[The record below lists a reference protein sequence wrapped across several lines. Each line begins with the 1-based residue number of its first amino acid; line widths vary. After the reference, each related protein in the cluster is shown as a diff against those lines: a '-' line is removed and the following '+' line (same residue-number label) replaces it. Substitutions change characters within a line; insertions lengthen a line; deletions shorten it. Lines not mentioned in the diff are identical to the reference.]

1 MASLRFNLALSL
13 LTTAGLLALSG
24 CSEPVP
30 PAPDAAAAVL
40 QGNQLRYPAGHPQ
53 LALLTTVDVRPSTAV
68 AIDLPARLTWN
79 ESRTQ
84 RIFPAFAGRVT
95 AIRAD
100 VGQSVKAGSILALMA
115 SPDFG
120 QAQADAARA
129 AVDAQLTQKSLARQ
143 SELLAAGVIA
153 RREFETTE
161 AEAAR
166 AQTEVTRAQARSKL
180 YGGGSGFNQQLGLIT
195 GINGIVVERNLNP
208 GQELRPD
215 QSGAGVPPPFV
226 VSDPTSL
233 WVQIDARERDVASL
247 RAGSTFELI
256 VPTLPNEKF
265 VGKVVTSG
273 DAIDPTTRT
282 IKVRGEV
289 ANPDRRLKAEMLA
302 TARLERHLGGGLL
315 IPASAVVLRGTQHT
329 IYVQTGLGM
338 FEPREVR
345 ISYQDSKQ
353 AVVARGLEAGDKV
366 VSENVLLLERQF
378 ALSREAGAG
387 KELASETAPKA
398 DTAMPATLAT
408 TATKSTGNAI
418 PLSLAP
424 RAATPDAAK

>member
-1 MASLRFNLALSL
+1 MAQCTFPFIVRVASMASVSLTAL
-13 LTTAGLLALSG
+13 LLAA
-24 CSEPVP
+24 CSEPAPTP
-30 PAPDAAAAVL
+30 PEVTSAVL
-40 QGNQLRYPAGHPQ
+40 QGNQLRYAAGNPQ
-53 LALLTTVDVRPSTAV
+53 LALLTVVDVKPSTAV

-100 VGQSVKAGSILALMA
+100 VGQTVKAGAVLAQMA

-129 AVDAQLTQKSLARQ
+129 SVDAQLTQKSLARQ
-143 SELLAAGVIA
+143 KELLAAGVIA
-153 RREFETTE
+153 RKDFEQAE
-161 AEAAR
+161 ADAAR
-166 AQTEVTRAQARSKL
+166 AQTEVARAQARTKL
-180 YGGGSGFNQQLGLIT
+180 YGGAGTVNQQLGLVST
-195 GINGIVVERNLNP
+195 MGGIVVERNLNP

-215 QSGAGVPPPFV
+215 QSGVGVPAPFV

-233 WVQIDARERDVASL
+233 WVQIDARERDVARL
-247 RAGSTFELI
+247 KVGSQFELI

-265 VGKVVTSG
+265 VGKVLTSS

-302 TARLERHLGGGLL
+302 SARLERHLGGGLV
-315 IPASAVVLRGTQHT
+315 IPASSVVLRGTQHT
-329 IYVQTGLGM
+329 VYVQSGPGI

-345 ISYQDSKQ
+345 LSYQDSKQ

-366 VSENVLLLERQF
+366 VSENVLLLARQF
-378 ALSREAGAG
+378 ALSQETGES
-387 KELASETAPKA
+387 KEVPSADAKSTPSKA
-398 DTAMPATLAT
+398 VEKATDTAKKP
-408 TATKSTGNAI
+408 
-418 PLSLAP
+418 
-424 RAATPDAAK
+424 

>member
-1 MASLRFNLALSL
+1 MAHLSL
-13 LTTAGLLALSG
+13 SHLSRLTGVASALLLVA
-24 CSEPVP
+24 CSEPAPTP
-30 PAPDAAAAVL
+30 PEATSAVL
-40 QGNQLRYPAGHPQ
+40 QGNQLRYAAGNPQ
-53 LALLTTVDVRPSTAV
+53 LALLTVVDVKPSTAV

-100 VGQSVKAGSILALMA
+100 VGQVVKAGTVLAQMA

-129 AVDAQLTQKSLARQ
+129 SVDVQLTQKSLARQ
-143 SELLAAGVIA
+143 KELLAAGVIA
-153 RREFETTE
+153 RKDFEQAE
-161 AEAAR
+161 ADAAR
-166 AQTEVTRAQARSKL
+166 AQTEVARAQARTKL
-180 YGGGSGFNQQLGLIT
+180 YGGGAGVNQQLGLT
-195 GINGIVVERNLNP
+195 SGISGIVVERNLNP

-215 QSGAGVPPPFV
+215 QSGVGVPAPFV

-233 WVQIDARERDVASL
+233 WVQIDARERDVGSL
-247 RAGSTFELI
+247 KVGSQFELI

-265 VGKVVTSG
+265 IGKVLTSS

-302 TARLERHLGGGLL
+302 SARLERHLGGGLV

-329 IYVQTGLGM
+329 VYVQSGPGV

-345 ISYQDSKQ
+345 LSYQDSKQ

-366 VSENVLLLERQF
+366 VSENVLLLNRQF
-378 ALSREAGAG
+378 ALSQETSEG
-387 KELASETAPKA
+387 KEVPATETKDAK
-398 DTAMPATLAT
+398 ATLA
-408 TATKSTGNAI
+408 K
-418 PLSLAP
+418 PVEK
-424 RAATPDAAK
+424 AADAMKKQ

>member
-1 MASLRFNLALSL
+1 MSSFRLTLVFSSLAAAAL
-13 LTTAGLLALSG
+13 LTLCG
-24 CSEPVP
+24 CSD
-30 PAPDAAAAVL
+30 PAAPTPEAASAVL
-40 QGNQLRYPAGHPQ
+40 QGNQLRFPAGHPQ

-68 AIDLPARLTWN
+68 AVDLPARLTWN

-100 VGQSVKAGSILALMA
+100 VGQSIKAGAVLAQMA

-143 SELLAAGVIA
+143 KELLAAGVIA
-153 RREFETTE
+153 RKDFEQSE

-166 AQTEVTRAQARSKL
+166 AQTEVARTQARTKL
-180 YGGGSGFNQQLGLIT
+180 YGGGAGFNQQLGLVS

-247 RAGSTFELI
+247 RAGSTFELV

-302 TARLERHLGGGLL
+302 TARLERHLGGGLV
-315 IPASAVVLRGTQHT
+315 IPASAVVLRGAQHT
-329 IYVQTGLGM
+329 VYVQAAPGV

-345 ISYQDSKQ
+345 LTYQDSKQ

-366 VSENVLLLERQF
+366 VSENVLLLSRQF
-378 ALSREAGAG
+378 ALSQETSES
-387 KELASETAPKA
+387 KELPPAAASRDGKDA
-398 DTAMPATLAT
+398 
-408 TATKSTGNAI
+408 ATK
-418 PLSLAP
+418 P
-424 RAATPDAAK
+424 

>member
-1 MASLRFNLALSL
+1 MTRLISNATFSILA
-13 LTTAGLLALSG
+13 TVVGLMLFG
-24 CSEPVP
+24 CSD
-30 PAPDAAAAVL
+30 PAPPTPEAAAAVL
-40 QGNQLRYPAGHPQ
+40 QGNQLRFPAGHPQ

-79 ESRTQ
+79 EARTQ
-84 RIFPAFAGRVT
+84 RIFSAFAGRVT
-95 AIRAD
+95 SIRAD
-100 VGQSVKAGSILALMA
+100 VGQSVKAGSVLAQMA

-143 SELLAAGVIA
+143 KELLAAGVIA
-153 RREFETTE
+153 RKDFEQAE

-166 AQTEVTRAQARSKL
+166 AQTEVARAQARSKL
-180 YGGGSGFNQQLGLIT
+180 YGGGNGFNQQLGLVS

-215 QSGAGVPPPFV
+215 QSGVGVPAPFV

-233 WVQIDARERDVASL
+233 WVQIDARERDVGSL
-247 RAGSTFELI
+247 RAGSTFELV

-273 DAIDPTTRT
+273 DAIDPSTRT

-302 TARLERHLGGGLL
+302 TARLERHLGGGLV
-315 IPASAVVLRGTQHT
+315 IPASAVVLRGAQHT
-329 IYVQTGLGM
+329 VYVQSAPGV

-345 ISYQDSKQ
+345 LSYQDSKQ

-366 VSENVLLLERQF
+366 VSENVLLLSRQF
-378 ALSREAGAG
+378 SLSQETSEG
-387 KELASETAPKA
+387 KELPPEASVKGGKVAPGA
-398 DTAMPATLAT
+398 AANPA
-408 TATKSTGNAI
+408 NA
-418 PLSLAP
+418 A
-424 RAATPDAAK
+424 DAAKAQDAPKKP

>member
-1 MASLRFNLALSL
+1 MAQLTYCPVVRTVNVAATL
-13 LTTAGLLALSG
+13 LFLWLLAA
-24 CSEPVP
+24 CSEPAPTP
-30 PAPDAAAAVL
+30 PEATSAVL
-40 QGNQLRYPAGHPQ
+40 QGNQLRYAAGNPQ
-53 LALLTTVDVRPSTAV
+53 LALLTVVDVKPSTAV
-68 AIDLPARLTWN
+68 AVDLPARLTWN

-100 VGQSVKAGSILALMA
+100 VGQTVKAGAVLAQMA

-129 AVDAQLTQKSLARQ
+129 SVDAQLTQKSLARQ
-143 SELLAAGVIA
+143 KELLAAGVIA
-153 RREFETTE
+153 RKDFEQAE
-161 AEAAR
+161 ADAAR
-166 AQTEVTRAQARSKL
+166 AQTEVVRAQARAKL
-180 YGGGSGFNQQLGLIT
+180 YGGAGNVNQQLGLVSTI
-195 GINGIVVERNLNP
+195 GGIVVERNLNP

-215 QSGAGVPPPFV
+215 QSGVGVPALFV

-247 RAGSTFELI
+247 KIGSQFELI

-265 VGKVVTSG
+265 IGKVLTSS

-302 TARLERHLGGGLL
+302 SARLERHLGGGLV
-315 IPASAVVLRGTQHT
+315 IPASSVVLRGTQHT
-329 IYVQTGLGM
+329 VYVQSGPGI

-345 ISYQDSKQ
+345 LSYQDSKQ

-366 VSENVLLLERQF
+366 VSENVLLLARQF
-378 ALSREAGAG
+378 ALSQDGNDGKEALTAEPKAGAA
-387 KELASETAPKA
+387 KTVEKA
-398 DTAMPATLAT
+398 NDTAKKP
-408 TATKSTGNAI
+408 
-418 PLSLAP
+418 
-424 RAATPDAAK
+424 

>member
-1 MASLRFNLALSL
+1 MVNFRFNVSFSPLAAAVLFT
-13 LTTAGLLALSG
+13 LTG
-24 CSEPVP
+24 CSEPAQP
-30 PAPDAAAAVL
+30 TPDAPAAVL
-40 QGNQLRYPAGHPQ
+40 QGNQLRFPAGHPQ
-53 LALLTTVDVRPSTAV
+53 LALLTTVDARPSTAV
-68 AIDLPARLTWN
+68 AIDLPARLAWN

-100 VGQSVKAGSILALMA
+100 VGQSVKTGTVLAQMA

-129 AVDAQLTQKSLARQ
+129 GVDAQLTQKSLARQ
-143 SELLAAGVIA
+143 KELLAAGVIA
-153 RREFETTE
+153 RKDFEVAE
-161 AEAAR
+161 ADAAR
-166 AQTEVTRAQARSKL
+166 AQTEVARAQARSKL
-180 YGGGSGFNQQLGLIT
+180 YGGGNGFNQQLGLVS

-215 QSGAGVPPPFV
+215 QSGVGVPAPFV

-256 VPTLPNEKF
+256 VPTLPDEKF
-265 VGKVVTSG
+265 VGKVITSG
-273 DAIDPTTRT
+273 DAIDPSTRT

-302 TARLERHLGGGLL
+302 TARLERHLGGGLV
-315 IPASAVVLRGTQHT
+315 IPASAVVLRGAQHT
-329 IYVQTGLGM
+329 AFVLSGPGV

-345 ISYQDSKQ
+345 LSYQDSKL

-366 VSENVLLLERQF
+366 VSENVLLLARQF
-378 ALSREAGAG
+378 ALSQANGEG
-387 KELASETAPKA
+387 KEPSP
-398 DTAMPATLAT
+398 P
-408 TATKSTGNAI
+408 S
-418 PLSLAP
+418 S
-424 RAATPDAAK
+424 DAAKAAEAPAKASKVQGTAKTP

>member
-1 MASLRFNLALSL
+1 MSSFRLTLVFSSLAAAAL
-13 LTTAGLLALSG
+13 LTLCG
-24 CSEPVP
+24 CSD
-30 PAPDAAAAVL
+30 PAAPTPEAASAVL
-40 QGNQLRYPAGHPQ
+40 QGNQLRFPAGHPQ

-68 AIDLPARLTWN
+68 AVDLPARLTWN

-100 VGQSVKAGSILALMA
+100 VGQSIKAGAVLAQMA

-143 SELLAAGVIA
+143 KELLAAGVIA
-153 RREFETTE
+153 RKDFEQSE

-166 AQTEVTRAQARSKL
+166 AQTEVARTQARTKL
-180 YGGGSGFNQQLGLIT
+180 YGGGAGFNQQLGLVS

-247 RAGSTFELI
+247 RAGSTFELV

-302 TARLERHLGGGLL
+302 TARLERHLGGGLV
-315 IPASAVVLRGTQHT
+315 IPSSAVVLRGVQHT
-329 IYVQTGLGM
+329 VYVQAAPGV

-345 ISYQDSKQ
+345 LTYQDSKQ
-353 AVVARGLEAGDKV
+353 AVVERGLEAGDKV
-366 VSENVLLLERQF
+366 VSENVLLLSRQF
-378 ALSREAGAG
+378 ALSQETSES
-387 KELASETAPKA
+387 KELP
-398 DTAMPATLAT
+398 PAAAFRDGKDA
-408 TATKSTGNAI
+408 ATK
-418 PLSLAP
+418 P
-424 RAATPDAAK
+424 

>member
-1 MASLRFNLALSL
+1 MTR
-13 LTTAGLLALSG
+13 
-24 CSEPVP
+24 
-30 PAPDAAAAVL
+30 PAPPTQEAPAAVL
-40 QGNQLRYPAGHPQ
+40 QGNQLRFPAGHPQ
-53 LALLTTVDVRPSTAV
+53 LALLTTVDARPSTAV
-68 AIDLPARLTWN
+68 AVDLPARLTWN
-79 ESRTQ
+79 EARTQ

-100 VGQSVKAGSILALMA
+100 VGQSVKAGTVLAQMA

-120 QAQADAARA
+120 QAQADSARA

-143 SELLAAGVIA
+143 KELLAAGVIA
-153 RREFETTE
+153 RKDFEQTE

-166 AQTEVTRAQARSKL
+166 AQTEVARAQARSKL
-180 YGGGSGFNQQLGLIT
+180 YGGGNGFNQQLGLVS

-215 QSGAGVPPPFV
+215 QSGVGVPAPFV

-233 WVQIDARERDVASL
+233 WVQIDARERDVSSL
-247 RAGSTFELI
+247 RAGAIFELI
-256 VPTLPNEKF
+256 VPSLPNEKF
-265 VGKVVTSG
+265 SGKVVTSG
-273 DAIDPTTRT
+273 DAIDPSTRT

-302 TARLERHLGGGLL
+302 TARLERHLGGGIV
-315 IPASAVVLRGTQHT
+315 IPASAVVLRGAQHT
-329 IYVQTGLGM
+329 VYVQSSPSI

-345 ISYQDSKQ
+345 VSYQDSKQ

-378 ALSREAGAG
+378 VLSRESSSG
-387 KELASETAPKA
+387 KELAN
-398 DTAMPATLAT
+398 DTASKPIKPPLDSKGQTKVVP
-408 TATKSTGNAI
+408 TASPSPTEK
-418 PLSLAP
+418 
-424 RAATPDAAK
+424 

>member
-1 MASLRFNLALSL
+1 MASSRFTVTFSI
-13 LTTAGLLALSG
+13 LTAVVILTLSG
-24 CSEPVP
+24 CSEPVAP
-30 PAPDAAAAVL
+30 TPEPASAVL
-40 QGNQLRYPAGHPQ
+40 QGNQLRFPAGHPQ

-100 VGQSVKAGSILALMA
+100 VGQSVKAGAVLAQMA

-143 SELLAAGVIA
+143 KELLAAGVIA
-153 RREFETTE
+153 RKDFEQTE

-166 AQTEVTRAQARSKL
+166 AQTEVARTQARTKL
-180 YGGGSGFNQQLGLIT
+180 YGGGSGFNQQLGLVS
-195 GINGIVVERNLNP
+195 GINGLVVERNLNP

-215 QSGAGVPPPFV
+215 QSGVGVPAPFV

-233 WVQIDARERDVASL
+233 WVQIDARERDLGSL
-247 RAGSTFELI
+247 RAGSIFELI

-265 VGKVVTSG
+265 SGKVVASG

-289 ANPDRRLKAEMLA
+289 ANPDRKLKAEMLA
-302 TARLERHLGGGLL
+302 TVRLERHLGGGVV
-315 IPASAVVLRGTQHT
+315 IPASAVVLRGTQRT
-329 IYVQTGLGM
+329 VYLQTAAGL
-338 FEPREVR
+338 FEPRDVR
-345 ISYQDSKQ
+345 LSYQDTKQ
-353 AVVARGLEAGDKV
+353 AVVATGLEVGDKV
-366 VSENVLLLERQF
+366 VADNVLLLERQF
-378 ALSREAGAG
+378 ALSRESGTVRETAKDPSLKMGNLATPADAG
-387 KELASETAPKA
+387 KVGTTPTVAPA
-398 DTAMPATLAT
+398 QAP
-408 TATKSTGNAI
+408 TKQ
-418 PLSLAP
+418 P
-424 RAATPDAAK
+424 

>member
-1 MASLRFNLALSL
+1 MAFPTAHPMNPFNPFNPFSPKARAATLASAL
-13 LTTAGLLALSG
+13 LFTLILAA
-24 CSEPVP
+24 CSEPAPTP
-30 PAPDAAAAVL
+30 PEATSAVL
-40 QGNQLRYPAGHPQ
+40 QGNQLRYAAGNPQ
-53 LALLTTVDVRPSTAV
+53 LALLTVVDVKPSTAV

-84 RIFPAFAGRVT
+84 RIYPAFAGRVT

-100 VGQSVKAGSILALMA
+100 VGQTVKVGAVLAQMA

-129 AVDAQLTQKSLARQ
+129 SVDAQLTQKSLARQ
-143 SELLAAGVIA
+143 KELLAAGVIA
-153 RREFETTE
+153 RKDFEQAE
-161 AEAAR
+161 ADAAR
-166 AQTEVTRAQARSKL
+166 AQTEVARAQARTKL
-180 YGGGSGFNQQLGLIT
+180 YGGASSVNQQLGLVSTIS
-195 GINGIVVERNLNP
+195 GIVVERNLNP

-215 QSGAGVPPPFV
+215 QSGVGVPALFV

-247 RAGSTFELI
+247 KVGSQFDLI

-265 VGKVVTSG
+265 VGKVLASS

-302 TARLERHLGGGLL
+302 SARLERHLGGGLV
-315 IPASAVVLRGTQHT
+315 IPASSVVLRGTQHT
-329 IYVQTGLGM
+329 VYVQSGVGI

-345 ISYQDSKQ
+345 LSYQDSKQ

-366 VSENVLLLERQF
+366 VSENVLLLARQF
-378 ALSREAGAG
+378 ALSQETSEG
-387 KELASETAPKA
+387 KEVPAVEPKA
-398 DTAMPATLAT
+398 TP
-408 TATKSTGNAI
+408 TKAI
-418 PLSLAP
+418 EKAVS
-424 RAATPDAAK
+424 AAKKP

>member
-1 MASLRFNLALSL
+1 MVSFRLTHTFSL
-13 LTTAGLLALSG
+13 LAAAVLLALSG
-24 CSEPVP
+24 CSEPV
-30 PAPDAAAAVL
+30 APTPEAASAVL
-40 QGNQLRYPAGHPQ
+40 QGNQLRYPANHPQ

-100 VGQSVKAGSILALMA
+100 VGQSVKAGAVLAQMA

-143 SELLAAGVIA
+143 KELLAAGVIA
-153 RREFETTE
+153 RKDFEQAE

-166 AQTEVTRAQARSKL
+166 AQTEVLRTQARTKL
-180 YGGGSGFNQQLGLIT
+180 YGGGSGFNQQLGLVS

-215 QSGAGVPPPFV
+215 QSGVGVPAPFV

-247 RAGSTFELI
+247 RAGSTFELV
-256 VPTLPNEKF
+256 VPTLPGEKF
-265 VGKVVTSG
+265 LGKVVTSG

-329 IYVQTGLGM
+329 VYVQTAPGI
-338 FEPREVR
+338 FEPRDVR

-378 ALSREAGAG
+378 VLSRESSGG
-387 KELASETAPKA
+387 KELASDTMSKPTKPKSDLKEPTEPAPA
-398 DTAMPATLAT
+398 ASPS
-408 TATKSTGNAI
+408 STG
-418 PLSLAP
+418 
-424 RAATPDAAK
+424 K

>member
-1 MASLRFNLALSL
+1 MAISQFNAIFSPLVAAVT
-13 LTTAGLLALSG
+13 LTLVG
-24 CSEPVP
+24 CSETP
-30 PAPDAAAAVL
+30 PPTPEAATAVL
-40 QGNQLRYPAGHPQ
+40 QGNQLRFPAGHPQ

-100 VGQSVKAGSILALMA
+100 VGQSVKAGVVLAQMA

-143 SELLAAGVIA
+143 KELLAAGVIA
-153 RREFETTE
+153 RKDFEQAE

-166 AQTEVTRAQARSKL
+166 AQTEVARAQARSRL
-180 YGGGSGFNQQLGLIT
+180 YGGGNGFNQQLGLVS

-215 QSGAGVPPPFV
+215 QSGVGVPAPFV

-233 WVQIDARERDVASL
+233 WVQIDARERDVGSL
-247 RAGSTFELI
+247 RAGSNFDLV
-256 VPTLPNEKF
+256 VPSLPNEKF

-302 TARLERHLGGGLL
+302 TARLERHLGGGLV

-329 IYVQTGLGM
+329 VFVLSGPGV

-345 ISYQDSKQ
+345 LTYQDSKQ

-366 VSENVLLLERQF
+366 VSENVLLLARQF
-378 ALSREAGAG
+378 ALSQDAGDG
-387 KELASETAPKA
+387 KELTTEPGGGAKSAAIAS
-398 DTAMPATLAT
+398 
-408 TATKSTGNAI
+408 
-418 PLSLAP
+418 
-424 RAATPDAAK
+424 DAAKAKAQDAPTKP

>member
-1 MASLRFNLALSL
+1 MTYLTSLHLHRLVSTALLPLAALILS
-13 LTTAGLLALSG
+13 A
-24 CSEPVP
+24 CSD
-30 PAPDAAAAVL
+30 PAPAPPEATSAVL
-40 QGNQLRYPAGHPQ
+40 QGNQLRYAAGNPQ
-53 LALLTTVDVRPSTAV
+53 LALLTVVDVKPSTAV

-100 VGQSVKAGSILALMA
+100 VGQTVKAGAVLAQMA

-129 AVDAQLTQKSLARQ
+129 SVDAQLTQKSLARQ
-143 SELLAAGVIA
+143 KELLTAGVIA
-153 RREFETTE
+153 RKDFEQAE
-161 AEAAR
+161 ADAAR
-166 AQTEVTRAQARSKL
+166 AQTEVARAQARTRL
-180 YGGGSGFNQQLGLIT
+180 YGGATGVNQQLGLVSS
-195 GINGIVVERNLNP
+195 INGIVVERNLNP

-215 QSGAGVPPPFV
+215 QSGVGVPAPFV

-233 WVQIDARERDVASL
+233 WVQIDARERDVGSL
-247 RAGSTFELI
+247 KVGSHFDLI
-256 VPTLPNEKF
+256 VPSLPNEKF
-265 VGKVVTSG
+265 TGKVLTSS

-302 TARLERHLGGGLL
+302 SARLERHLGGGLV

-329 IYVQTGLGM
+329 VYVQSGPGI

-345 ISYQDSKQ
+345 LSYQDSKQ
-353 AVVARGLEAGDKV
+353 AVVSRGLEAGDKV
-366 VSENVLLLERQF
+366 VSENVLLLARQF
-378 ALSREAGAG
+378 ALSQETSES
-387 KELASETAPKA
+387 KEVPFAQAKASPAKASEKA
-398 DTAMPATLAT
+398 GDTVKKP
-408 TATKSTGNAI
+408 
-418 PLSLAP
+418 
-424 RAATPDAAK
+424 

>member
-1 MASLRFNLALSL
+1 MASLRFNTTFSILAAAVM
-13 LTTAGLLALSG
+13 LTLSG
-24 CSEPVP
+24 CSD
-30 PAPDAAAAVL
+30 PAPPTQEAPAAVL
-40 QGNQLRYPAGHPQ
+40 QGNQLRFPAGHPQ
-53 LALLTTVDVRPSTAV
+53 LALLTTVDARPSTAV
-68 AIDLPARLTWN
+68 AVDLPARLTWN

-100 VGQSVKAGSILALMA
+100 VGQSVKAGTVLAQMA

-120 QAQADAARA
+120 QAQADSARA

-143 SELLAAGVIA
+143 KELLAAGVIA
-153 RREFETTE
+153 RKDFEQTE

-166 AQTEVTRAQARSKL
+166 AQTEVARAQARSKL
-180 YGGGSGFNQQLGLIT
+180 YGGGNGFNQQLGLVS

-215 QSGAGVPPPFV
+215 QSGVGVPAPFV

-233 WVQIDARERDVASL
+233 WVQIDARERDVSSL
-247 RAGSTFELI
+247 RAGAIFELI
-256 VPTLPNEKF
+256 VPSLPNEKF
-265 VGKVVTSG
+265 SGKVVTSG
-273 DAIDPTTRT
+273 DAIDPSTRT

-302 TARLERHLGGGLL
+302 TARLERHLGGGIV
-315 IPASAVVLRGTQHT
+315 IPASAVVLRGAQHT
-329 IYVQTGLGM
+329 VYVQSSPSI

-345 ISYQDSKQ
+345 VSYQDSKQ

-378 ALSREAGAG
+378 ILSRESGGGEEASSAGSKLSRPPADAKIPVKEAPAAAASPPG
-387 KELASETAPKA
+387 K
-398 DTAMPATLAT
+398 
-408 TATKSTGNAI
+408 
-418 PLSLAP
+418 
-424 RAATPDAAK
+424 

>member
-1 MASLRFNLALSL
+1 MAVM
-13 LTTAGLLALSG
+13 LTLSG
-24 CSEPVP
+24 CAEPAAPTPEVP
-30 PAPDAAAAVL
+30 SAVL
-40 QGNQLRYPAGHPQ
+40 QGIQLRFPAGHPQ

-84 RIFPAFAGRVT
+84 RIFAAFAGRVT

-100 VGQSVKAGSILALMA
+100 VGQSVKAGAVLAQMA

-129 AVDAQLTQKSLARQ
+129 AVDAQFTQKSLARQ
-143 SELLAAGVIA
+143 KELLAAGVIA
-153 RREFETTE
+153 RKDFEQAE

-180 YGGGSGFNQQLGLIT
+180 YGGGNGFNQQLGLVS

-215 QSGAGVPPPFV
+215 QSGVGVPAPFV

-233 WVQIDARERDVASL
+233 WVQIDARERDVGSL
-247 RAGSTFELI
+247 RPGSTFELV

-273 DAIDPTTRT
+273 DAIDPSTRT

-289 ANPDRRLKAEMLA
+289 ANPDRLLKAEMLA
-302 TARLERHLGGGLL
+302 TARLERHLGGGLV
-315 IPASAVVLRGTQHT
+315 IPASAVVLRGAQHT
-329 IYVQTGLGM
+329 VFVQSAPGV
-338 FEPREVR
+338 FEPRDVR
-345 ISYQDSKQ
+345 LCYQDSKQ
-353 AVVARGLEAGDKV
+353 AVVARGMEAGDKV
-366 VSENVLLLERQF
+366 VSENVLLLARQF
-378 ALSREAGAG
+378 ALSRDPAEAKPAALEADG
-387 KELASETAPKA
+387 KAAPTATEAPKK
-398 DTAMPATLAT
+398 P
-408 TATKSTGNAI
+408 
-418 PLSLAP
+418 
-424 RAATPDAAK
+424 

>member
-1 MASLRFNLALSL
+1 MAQFTLPLIVRVASMASVSLAAL
-13 LTTAGLLALSG
+13 LLAA
-24 CSEPVP
+24 CSEPAPTP
-30 PAPDAAAAVL
+30 PEVTSAVL
-40 QGNQLRYPAGHPQ
+40 QGNQLRYAAGNPQ
-53 LALLTTVDVRPSTAV
+53 LALLTVVDVKPSTAV

-100 VGQSVKAGSILALMA
+100 VGQTVKPGAVLAQMA

-129 AVDAQLTQKSLARQ
+129 SVDAQLTQKSLARQ
-143 SELLAAGVIA
+143 KELLAAGVIA
-153 RREFETTE
+153 RKDFEQAE
-161 AEAAR
+161 ADAAR
-166 AQTEVTRAQARSKL
+166 AQTEVARAQARTKL
-180 YGGGSGFNQQLGLIT
+180 YGGAGTVNQQLGLVST
-195 GINGIVVERNLNP
+195 MGGIVVERNLNP

-215 QSGAGVPPPFV
+215 QSGVGVPAPFV

-247 RAGSTFELI
+247 KVGSQFELI

-265 VGKVVTSG
+265 VGKVLTSS

-302 TARLERHLGGGLL
+302 SARLERHLGGGLV
-315 IPASAVVLRGTQHT
+315 IPASSVVLRGTQHT
-329 IYVQTGLGM
+329 VYVQSGPGV

-345 ISYQDSKQ
+345 LSYQDSKQ

-366 VSENVLLLERQF
+366 VSENVLLLARQF
-378 ALSREAGAG
+378 ALSQ
-387 KELASETAPKA
+387 ETGESKGVPSA
-398 DTAMPATLAT
+398 DA
-408 TATKSTGNAI
+408 K
-418 PLSLAP
+418 
-424 RAATPDAAK
+424 ATPSKAVEKATDTLKKP

>member
-1 MASLRFNLALSL
+1 MAYLTSLHVFRVAGVASALILA
-13 LTTAGLLALSG
+13 A
-24 CSEPVP
+24 CSEPAPTP
-30 PAPDAAAAVL
+30 PEATSAVL
-40 QGNQLRYPAGHPQ
+40 QGNQLRYAAGNPQ
-53 LALLTTVDVRPSTAV
+53 LALLTTVDVKPSTAV

-100 VGQSVKAGSILALMA
+100 VGQTVKAGAVLAQMA

-129 AVDAQLTQKSLARQ
+129 SVDAQLTQKSLARQ
-143 SELLAAGVIA
+143 KELLAAGVIA
-153 RREFETTE
+153 RKDFEQAE
-161 AEAAR
+161 ADAAR
-166 AQTEVTRAQARSKL
+166 AQTEVARAQARAKL
-180 YGGGSGFNQQLGLIT
+180 YGGVGNVNQQLGLVSTIS
-195 GINGIVVERNLNP
+195 GIVVERNLNP

-215 QSGAGVPPPFV
+215 QSGVGVPAPFV

-233 WVQIDARERDVASL
+233 WVQIDARERDVGSL
-247 RAGSTFELI
+247 KIGSQFELI

-265 VGKVVTSG
+265 VGKVLTSS

-302 TARLERHLGGGLL
+302 SARLERHLGGGLV
-315 IPASAVVLRGTQHT
+315 IPASSVVLRGAQHT
-329 IYVQTGLGM
+329 VYVQSGPGI

-345 ISYQDSKQ
+345 LSYQDSKQ

-366 VSENVLLLERQF
+366 VSENVLLLARQF
-378 ALSREAGAG
+378 ALSQETSES
-387 KELASETAPKA
+387 KEVPAA
-398 DTAMPATLAT
+398 DTKAGT
-408 TATKSTGNAI
+408 TKAVEKANHT
-418 PLSLAP
+418 
-424 RAATPDAAK
+424 AKKP

>member
-1 MASLRFNLALSL
+1 MASSRSTRVFSL
-13 LTTAGLLALSG
+13 LAVAALLALSG
-24 CSEPVP
+24 CSEPV
-30 PAPDAAAAVL
+30 APTPEAASAVL
-40 QGNQLRYPAGHPQ
+40 QGNQLRFPAGHPQ
-53 LALLTTVDVRPSTAV
+53 LALLRTVDVRPSTAV

-100 VGQSVKAGSILALMA
+100 VGQNVKAGAVLAQMA

-143 SELLAAGVIA
+143 KELLAAGVIA
-153 RREFETTE
+153 RKDFEQSE

-166 AQTEVTRAQARSKL
+166 AQTEVSRTQARTKL
-180 YGGGSGFNQQLGLIT
+180 YGGGAGVNQQLGLVS

-215 QSGAGVPPPFV
+215 QSGVGVPAPFV

-247 RAGSTFELI
+247 RPGSTFELV

-273 DAIDPTTRT
+273 DAIDPSTRT

-289 ANPDRRLKAEMLA
+289 ANPDRLLKAEMLA
-302 TARLERHLGGGLL
+302 TARLERHLGGGLV
-315 IPASAVVLRGTQHT
+315 IPASAVVLRGAQHAVF
-329 IYVQTGLGM
+329 VQSSAGI
-338 FEPREVR
+338 FEPRDVR

-378 ALSREAGAG
+378 VLSRESGS
-387 KELASETAPKA
+387 KESASEAVRKSGKPAIDTKGSTAEASAAAPS
-398 DTAMPATLAT
+398 P
-408 TATKSTGNAI
+408 TG
-418 PLSLAP
+418 
-424 RAATPDAAK
+424 K

>member
-1 MASLRFNLALSL
+1 MAHLSSYYVFRLAGVASVVLVV
-13 LTTAGLLALSG
+13 A

-30 PAPDAAAAVL
+30 TPPEATSVVL
-40 QGNQLRYPAGHPQ
+40 QGNQLRYAAGNPQ
-53 LALLTTVDVRPSTAV
+53 LALLTVVDVKPSTAV

-100 VGQSVKAGSILALMA
+100 VGQVVKAGSVLAQMA

-129 AVDAQLTQKSLARQ
+129 SVDVQLTQKSLARQ
-143 SELLAAGVIA
+143 KELLAAGVIA
-153 RREFETTE
+153 RKDFEQAE
-161 AEAAR
+161 ADAAR
-166 AQTEVTRAQARSKL
+166 AQTEVARAQARTKL
-180 YGGGSGFNQQLGLIT
+180 YGGSAGVNQQLGLT
-195 GINGIVVERNLNP
+195 SGISGIVVERNLNP

-215 QSGAGVPPPFV
+215 QSGVGVPAPFV

-233 WVQIDARERDVASL
+233 WVQIDARERDVSSL
-247 RAGSTFELI
+247 KVGSQFELI

-265 VGKVVTSG
+265 IGKVLTSS

-289 ANPDRRLKAEMLA
+289 VNPDRRLKAEMLA
-302 TARLERHLGGGLL
+302 SARLERHLGGGLV

-329 IYVQTGLGM
+329 VYVQQAPGV

-345 ISYQDSKQ
+345 LSYQDSKQ
-353 AVVARGLEAGDKV
+353 AVVARGLEAGDRV
-366 VSENVLLLERQF
+366 VSENVLLLNRQF
-378 ALSREAGAG
+378 ALSQETSEG
-387 KELASETAPKA
+387 KEVPAAEGKDAKDAKDTKA
-398 DTAMPATLAT
+398 TIAKPVGKATD
-408 TATKSTGNAI
+408 ATK
-418 PLSLAP
+418 
-424 RAATPDAAK
+424 KQ

>member
-1 MASLRFNLALSL
+1 MATPRCNIYFSL
-13 LTTAGLLALSG
+13 LAAAVLLALTG
-24 CSEPVP
+24 CSEPAP
-30 PAPDAAAAVL
+30 PAPEAPAAVL
-40 QGNQLRYPAGHPQ
+40 QGNQLRFPAGHPQ
-53 LALLTTVDVRPSTAV
+53 LALLTTVDARPSTAV

-100 VGQSVKAGSILALMA
+100 VGQSVKAGTVLAQMA

-129 AVDAQLTQKSLARQ
+129 GVDAQLTQKSLARQ
-143 SELLAAGVIA
+143 KELLAAGVIA
-153 RREFETTE
+153 RKDFEIAE
-161 AEAAR
+161 ADAAR
-166 AQTEVTRAQARSKL
+166 AQTEVARAQARSKL
-180 YGGGSGFNQQLGLIT
+180 YGGGNGFNQQLGLVS

-215 QSGAGVPPPFV
+215 QSGVGVPAPFV

-256 VPTLPNEKF
+256 VPTLPDEKF
-265 VGKVVTSG
+265 VGKVITSG
-273 DAIDPTTRT
+273 DAIDPSTRT

-302 TARLERHLGGGLL
+302 TARLERHLGGGLV
-315 IPASAVVLRGTQHT
+315 IPASAVVLRGAQHT
-329 IYVQTGLGM
+329 VFVLAGPGV

-345 ISYQDSKQ
+345 LSYQDSKL
-353 AVVARGLEAGDKV
+353 AVVARGLEVGDKV
-366 VSENVLLLERQF
+366 VSENVLLLARQF
-378 ALSREAGAG
+378 ALSQANGEG
-387 KELASETAPKA
+387 KELSATPAEEPSKAIKAAPAAEKATTAPKTQG
-398 DTAMPATLAT
+398 TA
-408 TATKSTGNAI
+408 K
-418 PLSLAP
+418 
-424 RAATPDAAK
+424 TP

>member
-1 MASLRFNLALSL
+1 MAHHSSSYIFRSAGIASALL
-13 LTTAGLLALSG
+13 LVA

-30 PAPDAAAAVL
+30 TPPEATTAVL
-40 QGNQLRYPAGHPQ
+40 QGNQLRYAAGNPQ
-53 LALLTTVDVRPSTAV
+53 LALLTVVDVKPSTAV

-100 VGQSVKAGSILALMA
+100 VGQVVKAGTVLAQMA

-129 AVDAQLTQKSLARQ
+129 SVDVQLTQKSLARQ
-143 SELLAAGVIA
+143 RELLAAGVIA
-153 RREFETTE
+153 RKDFEQAE
-161 AEAAR
+161 ADAAR
-166 AQTEVTRAQARSKL
+166 AQTEVARAQARTKL
-180 YGGGSGFNQQLGLIT
+180 YGGGAGVNQQLGLT
-195 GINGIVVERNLNP
+195 SGISGIVVERNLNP

-215 QSGAGVPPPFV
+215 QSGVGVPAPFV

-233 WVQIDARERDVASL
+233 WVQIDARERDVGSL
-247 RAGSTFELI
+247 KVGSQFELI
-256 VPTLPNEKF
+256 VPSLPNEKF
-265 VGKVVTSG
+265 VGKVLTSS

-302 TARLERHLGGGLL
+302 SARLERHLGGGLV

-329 IYVQTGLGM
+329 VYVQSGPGV

-345 ISYQDSKQ
+345 LSYQDSKQ

-366 VSENVLLLERQF
+366 VSENVLLLNRQF
-378 ALSREAGAG
+378 ALSQETSEG
-387 KELASETAPKA
+387 KEVPAAEAK
-398 DTAMPATLAT
+398 DTKATLAKPVEKAAD
-408 TATKSTGNAI
+408 ATK
-418 PLSLAP
+418 
-424 RAATPDAAK
+424 KQ

>member
-1 MASLRFNLALSL
+1 MAHLSSSNIFRLAGVASAL
-13 LTTAGLLALSG
+13 LLVA
-24 CSEPVP
+24 CSEPP
-30 PAPDAAAAVL
+30 PPTPEAASAIL
-40 QGNQLRYPAGHPQ
+40 QGNQLRFPAGHPQ

-100 VGQSVKAGSILALMA
+100 VGQSVKAGAVLAQMA

-129 AVDAQLTQKSLARQ
+129 AVDVQLTQKSLARQ
-143 SELLAAGVIA
+143 KELLAAGVIA
-153 RREFETTE
+153 RKDFEQAE
-161 AEAAR
+161 ADAAR
-166 AQTEVTRAQARSKL
+166 AQTEVARAQARTKL
-180 YGGGSGFNQQLGLIT
+180 YGGSAGVNQQLGLT
-195 GINGIVVERNLNP
+195 SGVNGIVVERNLNP

-215 QSGAGVPPPFV
+215 QSGVGVPAPFV

-233 WVQIDARERDVASL
+233 WVQIDARERDVGSL
-247 RAGSTFELI
+247 KVGSQFELI

-265 VGKVVTSG
+265 MGKVLTSS

-289 ANPDRRLKAEMLA
+289 ANPDRKLKAEMLA

-315 IPASAVVLRGTQHT
+315 IPASAVVLRGAQHT
-329 IYVQTGLGM
+329 VYVQTSPGI
-338 FEPREVR
+338 FEPRDVR
-345 ISYQDSKQ
+345 ISYQDSKL

-378 ALSREAGAG
+378 VISRESDNA
-387 KELASETAPKA
+387 KELPN
-398 DTAMPATLAT
+398 DTASKPIKPPLDSKRPAN
-408 TATKSTGNAI
+408 TGSPAS
-418 PLSLAP
+418 PLPAQ
-424 RAATPDAAK
+424 K

>member
-1 MASLRFNLALSL
+1 MALLSL
-13 LTTAGLLALSG
+13 PHIIRLAGVASALLLAA
-24 CSEPVP
+24 CSEPAPTP
-30 PAPDAAAAVL
+30 PPEATSAVL
-40 QGNQLRYPAGHPQ
+40 QGNQLRYAAGNPQ

-100 VGQSVKAGSILALMA
+100 VGQVVKAGTVLAQMA

-143 SELLAAGVIA
+143 RELLAAGVIA
-153 RREFETTE
+153 RKDFEQAE
-161 AEAAR
+161 ADAAR
-166 AQTEVTRAQARSKL
+166 AQAEVARAQARARL
-180 YGGGSGFNQQLGLIT
+180 YGGAGSVNQQLGLVSTI
-195 GINGIVVERNLNP
+195 GGIVVERNLNP

-215 QSGAGVPPPFV
+215 QSGVGVPAPFV

-233 WVQIDARERDVASL
+233 WVQIDARERDVGSL
-247 RAGSTFELI
+247 KVGSQFELI
-256 VPTLPNEKF
+256 VPSAPNEKF
-265 VGKVVTSG
+265 IGKVLTSS

-302 TARLERHLGGGLL
+302 SARLERHLGGGLV

-329 IYVQTGLGM
+329 VYVQSGPGI

-345 ISYQDSKQ
+345 LSYQDSKQ

-366 VSENVLLLERQF
+366 VSENVLLLARQF
-378 ALSREAGAG
+378 ALSQETSEG
-387 KELASETAPKA
+387 KEVPAADAKQGTA
-398 DTAMPATLAT
+398 
-408 TATKSTGNAI
+408 ATK
-418 PLSLAP
+418 
-424 RAATPDAAK
+424 AAEKPNDATKKQ

>member
-1 MASLRFNLALSL
+1 MAFMTSHPIVRVASVASAFILA
-13 LTTAGLLALSG
+13 A
-24 CSEPVP
+24 CSEPAP
-30 PAPDAAAAVL
+30 PPPEASSAVL
-40 QGNQLRYPAGHPQ
+40 QGNQLRYAAGNPQ
-53 LALLTTVDVRPSTAV
+53 LALLKVVDVKPSTAV

-79 ESRTQ
+79 EARTQ

-95 AIRAD
+95 VIRAD
-100 VGQSVKAGSILALMA
+100 VGQTVKAGSVLAQMA

-120 QAQADAARA
+120 QAQADTARA

-143 SELLAAGVIA
+143 KELLAAGVIA
-153 RREFETTE
+153 RKDYEQAE
-161 AEAAR
+161 ADAAR
-166 AQTEVTRAQARSKL
+166 AQTEVARAQARTKL
-180 YGGGSGFNQQLGLIT
+180 YGGAGGVNQQLGLVTSI
-195 GINGIVVERNLNP
+195 GGIVVERNLNP

-215 QSGAGVPPPFV
+215 QSGVGVPAPFV

-247 RAGSTFELI
+247 KVGSQFELI

-265 VGKVVTSG
+265 IGKVLNSS

-302 TARLERHLGGGLL
+302 SARLERHLGGGLV
-315 IPASAVVLRGTQHT
+315 IPASSVVLRGTQHT
-329 IYVQTGLGM
+329 VYVQSGPGT

-345 ISYQDSKQ
+345 LSYQDSKQ

-366 VSENVLLLERQF
+366 VSENVLLLARQF
-378 ALSREAGAG
+378 SLSQETSEG
-387 KELASETAPKA
+387 KEVPSAQAKAMSVASEKA
-398 DTAMPATLAT
+398 SEPATDT
-408 TATKSTGNAI
+408 TKK
-418 PLSLAP
+418 P
-424 RAATPDAAK
+424 

>member
-1 MASLRFNLALSL
+1 MTYLTSLHLLRLVRTALLPLAALILS
-13 LTTAGLLALSG
+13 A
-24 CSEPVP
+24 CSD
-30 PAPDAAAAVL
+30 PAPAPPEATSAVL
-40 QGNQLRYPAGHPQ
+40 QGNQLRYAAGNPQ
-53 LALLTTVDVRPSTAV
+53 LALLTVVDVKPSTAV

-100 VGQSVKAGSILALMA
+100 VGQTVKAGAVLAQMA

-129 AVDAQLTQKSLARQ
+129 SVDAQLTQKSLARQ
-143 SELLAAGVIA
+143 KELLTAGVIA
-153 RREFETTE
+153 RKDFEQAE
-161 AEAAR
+161 ADAAR
-166 AQTEVTRAQARSKL
+166 AQTEVARAQARTRL
-180 YGGGSGFNQQLGLIT
+180 YGGATGVNQQLGLVSS
-195 GINGIVVERNLNP
+195 INGIVVERNLNP

-215 QSGAGVPPPFV
+215 QSGVGVPAPFV

-233 WVQIDARERDVASL
+233 WVQIDARERDVGSL
-247 RAGSTFELI
+247 KVGSHFDLI
-256 VPTLPNEKF
+256 VPSLPNEKF
-265 VGKVVTSG
+265 TGKVLTSS

-302 TARLERHLGGGLL
+302 SARLERHLGGGLV

-329 IYVQTGLGM
+329 VYVQSGPGI

-345 ISYQDSKQ
+345 LSYQDSKQ
-353 AVVARGLEAGDKV
+353 AVVSRGLEAGDKV
-366 VSENVLLLERQF
+366 VSENVLLLARQF
-378 ALSREAGAG
+378 ALSQETSES
-387 KELASETAPKA
+387 KEVPFAQAKASPAKASEKA
-398 DTAMPATLAT
+398 GDTAKKP
-408 TATKSTGNAI
+408 
-418 PLSLAP
+418 
-424 RAATPDAAK
+424 

>member
-1 MASLRFNLALSL
+1 MAQIISSHIIRVASIASMSLAALILA
-13 LTTAGLLALSG
+13 A

-30 PAPDAAAAVL
+30 TPLETTSAVL
-40 QGNQLRYPAGHPQ
+40 QGNQLRFAAGNPQ
-53 LALLTTVDVRPSTAV
+53 LALLTVVDVKPSTAV

-100 VGQSVKAGSILALMA
+100 VGQTVKAGAVLAQMA

-129 AVDAQLTQKSLARQ
+129 SVDAQLTQKSLARQ
-143 SELLAAGVIA
+143 KELLAAGVIA
-153 RREFETTE
+153 RKDFEQAE
-161 AEAAR
+161 ADAAR
-166 AQTEVTRAQARSKL
+166 AQAEVARAQARTKL
-180 YGGGSGFNQQLGLIT
+180 YGGGSAGGVNQQLGLT
-195 GINGIVVERNLNP
+195 SGINGIVVERNLNP

-215 QSGAGVPPPFV
+215 QSGVGVPAPFV

-233 WVQIDARERDVASL
+233 WVQIDARERDVGSL
-247 RAGSTFELI
+247 KVGSQFELI

-265 VGKVVTSG
+265 VGKVLTSS

-302 TARLERHLGGGLL
+302 TVRLARHLGGGLV
-315 IPASAVVLRGTQHT
+315 IPASSVVLRGTEHVVF
-329 IYVQTGLGM
+329 VQSGPGV
-338 FEPREVR
+338 FEPKDVKL
-345 ISYQDSKQ
+345 SYQDSKL
-353 AVVARGLEAGDKV
+353 AVVSRGLEAGDKV
-366 VSENVLLLERQF
+366 VSENALLLARQF
-378 ALSREAGAG
+378 SVSREESEG
-387 KELASETAPKA
+387 KAPSSVEAPSNAANSGSETPPAAPIKK
-398 DTAMPATLAT
+398 P
-408 TATKSTGNAI
+408 
-418 PLSLAP
+418 
-424 RAATPDAAK
+424 

>member
-1 MASLRFNLALSL
+1 MASHRFNATLSILAAAVMLTLS
-13 LTTAGLLALSG
+13 A
-24 CSEPVP
+24 CSEPAP
-30 PAPDAAAAVL
+30 PTQEAPAAVL
-40 QGNQLRYPAGHPQ
+40 QGNQLRFPAGHPQ
-53 LALLTTVDVRPSTAV
+53 LALLTTVDARPSTAV
-68 AIDLPARLTWN
+68 AVDLPARLTWN
-79 ESRTQ
+79 EARTQ

-100 VGQSVKAGSILALMA
+100 VGQSVKAGTVLAQMA

-120 QAQADAARA
+120 QAQADSARA
-129 AVDAQLTQKSLARQ
+129 AVDAQLTQKSLARTK
-143 SELLAAGVIA
+143 ELLAAGVIA
-153 RREFETTE
+153 RKDFEQAE

-166 AQTEVTRAQARSKL
+166 AQTEVARAQARSKL
-180 YGGGSGFNQQLGLIT
+180 YGGGNGFNQQLGLVS

-215 QSGAGVPPPFV
+215 QSGVGVPAPFV

-233 WVQIDARERDVASL
+233 WVQIDARERDVSSL
-247 RAGSTFELI
+247 RAGAIFELI
-256 VPTLPNEKF
+256 VPSLPNEKF
-265 VGKVVTSG
+265 SGKVVTSG
-273 DAIDPTTRT
+273 DAIDPSTRT

-302 TARLERHLGGGLL
+302 TARLERHLGGGIV
-315 IPASAVVLRGTQHT
+315 IPASAVVLRGAQHT
-329 IYVQTGLGM
+329 VYVQSSPSI

-378 ALSREAGAG
+378 VLSRESSSG
-387 KELASETAPKA
+387 KELAN
-398 DTAMPATLAT
+398 DTASKPIKPPLDSKGQTKVVP
-408 TATKSTGNAI
+408 TASPSPTEK
-418 PLSLAP
+418 
-424 RAATPDAAK
+424 

>member
-1 MASLRFNLALSL
+1 MAQCTFPFIVRVASMASVSLTAL
-13 LTTAGLLALSG
+13 LLAA
-24 CSEPVP
+24 CSEPAPTP
-30 PAPDAAAAVL
+30 PEVTSAVL
-40 QGNQLRYPAGHPQ
+40 QGNQLRYAAGNPQ
-53 LALLTTVDVRPSTAV
+53 LALLTVVDVKPSTAV

-100 VGQSVKAGSILALMA
+100 VGQTVKPGAVLAQMA

-129 AVDAQLTQKSLARQ
+129 SVDAQLTQKSLARQ
-143 SELLAAGVIA
+143 KELLAAGVIA
-153 RREFETTE
+153 RKDFEQAE
-161 AEAAR
+161 ADAAR
-166 AQTEVTRAQARSKL
+166 AQTEVARAQARTKL
-180 YGGGSGFNQQLGLIT
+180 YGGAGTVNQQLGLVST
-195 GINGIVVERNLNP
+195 MGGIVVERNLNP

-215 QSGAGVPPPFV
+215 QSGVGVPAPFV

-247 RAGSTFELI
+247 KVGSKFELI

-265 VGKVVTSG
+265 VGKVLTSS

-302 TARLERHLGGGLL
+302 SARLERHLGGGLV
-315 IPASAVVLRGTQHT
+315 IPASSVVLRGTQHT
-329 IYVQTGLGM
+329 VYVQSGPGV

-345 ISYQDSKQ
+345 LSYQDSKQ

-366 VSENVLLLERQF
+366 VSENVLLLARQF
-378 ALSREAGAG
+378 ALSQETGES
-387 KELASETAPKA
+387 KEVPSA
-398 DTAMPATLAT
+398 DA
-408 TATKSTGNAI
+408 K
-418 PLSLAP
+418 
-424 RAATPDAAK
+424 ATPSKAVEKATDTPKKP

>member
-1 MASLRFNLALSL
+1 MTRLISNATFSILA
-13 LTTAGLLALSG
+13 TVVGLMLFG
-24 CSEPVP
+24 CSD
-30 PAPDAAAAVL
+30 PAPPTPEAAAAVL
-40 QGNQLRYPAGHPQ
+40 QGNQLRFPAGHPQ

-79 ESRTQ
+79 EARTQ
-84 RIFPAFAGRVT
+84 RIFSAFAGRVT
-95 AIRAD
+95 SIRAD
-100 VGQSVKAGSILALMA
+100 VGQSVKAGSVLAQMA

-143 SELLAAGVIA
+143 KELLAAGVIA
-153 RREFETTE
+153 RKDFEQAE

-166 AQTEVTRAQARSKL
+166 AQTEVARAQARSKL
-180 YGGGSGFNQQLGLIT
+180 YGGGNGFNQQLGLVS

-215 QSGAGVPPPFV
+215 QSGVGVPAPFV

-233 WVQIDARERDVASL
+233 WVQIDARERDVGSL
-247 RAGSTFELI
+247 RAGSTFELV

-273 DAIDPTTRT
+273 DAIDPSTRT

-302 TARLERHLGGGLL
+302 TARLERHLGGGLV
-315 IPASAVVLRGTQHT
+315 IPASAVVLRGAQHT
-329 IYVQTGLGM
+329 VYVQSAPGV

-345 ISYQDSKQ
+345 LSYQDSKQ

-366 VSENVLLLERQF
+366 VSENVLLLSRQF
-378 ALSREAGAG
+378 SLSQETSEG
-387 KELASETAPKA
+387 KELTPEASVKGGKVAPGA
-398 DTAMPATLAT
+398 AANPA
-408 TATKSTGNAI
+408 NA
-418 PLSLAP
+418 A
-424 RAATPDAAK
+424 DAAKAQDAPKKP

>member
-1 MASLRFNLALSL
+1 MAYLTSHHIFRVASIASGLILA
-13 LTTAGLLALSG
+13 A
-24 CSEPVP
+24 CSEPAPTP
-30 PAPDAAAAVL
+30 PEATSAVL
-40 QGNQLRYPAGHPQ
+40 QGNQLRYAAGNPQ
-53 LALLTTVDVRPSTAV
+53 LALLTVVDVKPSTAV

-100 VGQSVKAGSILALMA
+100 VGQTVKVGAVLAQMA

-129 AVDAQLTQKSLARQ
+129 SVDAQLTQKSLSRQ
-143 SELLAAGVIA
+143 KELLAAGVIA
-153 RREFETTE
+153 RKDFEQAE
-161 AEAAR
+161 ADAAR
-166 AQTEVTRAQARSKL
+166 AQTEVARAQARTKL
-180 YGGGSGFNQQLGLIT
+180 YGGASGVNQQLGLVSSI
-195 GINGIVVERNLNP
+195 GGIVVERNLNP

-215 QSGAGVPPPFV
+215 QSGVGVPALFV

-233 WVQIDARERDVASL
+233 WVQIDARERDVGSL
-247 RAGSTFELI
+247 KVGSQFDLI

-265 VGKVVTSG
+265 VGKVLASS

-302 TARLERHLGGGLL
+302 SARLERHLGGGLV

-329 IYVQTGLGM
+329 VYVQSGSGV

-345 ISYQDSKQ
+345 LSYQDSKQ

-366 VSENVLLLERQF
+366 VSENVLLLARQF
-378 ALSREAGAG
+378 ALSQETSES
-387 KELASETAPKA
+387 KEVPSTETKAKPSKAVEKAIETAKKP
-398 DTAMPATLAT
+398 
-408 TATKSTGNAI
+408 
-418 PLSLAP
+418 
-424 RAATPDAAK
+424 

>member
-1 MASLRFNLALSL
+1 MARCAFPLIFRLAAFASAM
-13 LTTAGLLALSG
+13 TLAA
-24 CSEPVP
+24 CSEPP
-30 PAPDAAAAVL
+30 PPPPETTSAVL
-40 QGNQLRYPAGHPQ
+40 QGNQLRYAAGNPQ
-53 LALLTTVDVRPSTAV
+53 LALLTTVDVKPSTAV

-100 VGQSVKAGSILALMA
+100 VGQAVKAGTVLAQMA

-129 AVDAQLTQKSLARQ
+129 SVDVQLTQKSLARQ
-143 SELLAAGVIA
+143 RELLAAGVIA
-153 RREFETTE
+153 RKDFEQAE
-161 AEAAR
+161 ADAAR
-166 AQTEVTRAQARSKL
+166 AQTEVARAQARTKL
-180 YGGGSGFNQQLGLIT
+180 YGGGSSAGGVNQQLGLVS
-195 GINGIVVERNLNP
+195 GISGIVVERNLNP

-215 QSGAGVPPPFV
+215 QSGVGVPAPFV

-233 WVQIDARERDVASL
+233 WVQIDARERDVGSL
-247 RAGSTFELI
+247 KVGSQFELI

-265 VGKVVTSG
+265 IGKVLTSS

-302 TARLERHLGGGLL
+302 SARLERHLGGGLV

-329 IYVQTGLGM
+329 VYVQSGPGV

-345 ISYQDSKQ
+345 LSYQDSKQ

-366 VSENVLLLERQF
+366 VSENVLLLNRQF
-378 ALSREAGAG
+378 ALSQDTTEG
-387 KELASETAPKA
+387 KEG
-398 DTAMPATLAT
+398 PATDA
-408 TATKSTGNAI
+408 KSTVGKMTDK
-418 PLSLAP
+418 
-424 RAATPDAAK
+424 AADASKKQ

>member
-1 MASLRFNLALSL
+1 MAHRSSSCIFRLAGVASAL
-13 LTTAGLLALSG
+13 LLVA

-30 PAPDAAAAVL
+30 TPPEATSAVL
-40 QGNQLRYPAGHPQ
+40 QGNQLRYAAGNPQ
-53 LALLTTVDVRPSTAV
+53 LALLTTVDVKPSTAV

-100 VGQSVKAGSILALMA
+100 VGQAVKAGTVLAQMA

-129 AVDAQLTQKSLARQ
+129 SVDVQLTQKSLARQ
-143 SELLAAGVIA
+143 KELLAAGVIA
-153 RREFETTE
+153 RKDFEQAE
-161 AEAAR
+161 ADAAR
-166 AQTEVTRAQARSKL
+166 AQTEVARAQARTKL
-180 YGGGSGFNQQLGLIT
+180 YGGGGGASGVNQQLGLT
-195 GINGIVVERNLNP
+195 SGINGIVVERNLNP

-215 QSGAGVPPPFV
+215 QSGVGVPAPFV

-233 WVQIDARERDVASL
+233 WVQIDARERDVGSL
-247 RAGSTFELI
+247 KVGSQFELI

-265 VGKVVTSG
+265 IGKVLTSS

-302 TARLERHLGGGLL
+302 SARLERHLGGGLV

-329 IYVQTGLGM
+329 VYVQSGPGV

-345 ISYQDSKQ
+345 LSYQDSKQ

-366 VSENVLLLERQF
+366 VSENVLLLARQF
-378 ALSREAGAG
+378 ALSQETGESKEVPAAEA
-387 KELASETAPKA
+387 KDPK
-398 DTAMPATLAT
+398 AMPAAPAKAT
-408 TATKSTGNAI
+408 EKAADATK
-418 PLSLAP
+418 
-424 RAATPDAAK
+424 KQ

>member
-1 MASLRFNLALSL
+1 MASLQFKVTFSILAAAVI
-13 LTTAGLLALSG
+13 LTLSG
-24 CSEPVP
+24 CSEPA
-30 PAPDAAAAVL
+30 PATPEAAAAVL
-40 QGNQLRYPAGHPQ
+40 QGNQLRFPAGHPQ

-100 VGQSVKAGSILALMA
+100 VGQAVKAGTVLAQMA

-129 AVDAQLTQKSLARQ
+129 SVDAQLTQKSLARQ
-143 SELLAAGVIA
+143 KELLAAGVIA
-153 RREFETTE
+153 RKDFEQTE

-166 AQTEVTRAQARSKL
+166 AQTEVARAQARSKL
-180 YGGGSGFNQQLGLIT
+180 YGGGNGFNQQLGLVS

-215 QSGAGVPPPFV
+215 QSGVGVPPPFV

-233 WVQIDARERDVASL
+233 WVQIDARERDVGSL
-247 RAGSTFELI
+247 RAGSTFELV

-289 ANPDRRLKAEMLA
+289 ANPERRLKAEMLA
-302 TARLERHLGGGLL
+302 TARLERHLGGGLV
-315 IPASAVVLRGTQHT
+315 IPASAVVLRGSEHT
-329 IYVQTGLGM
+329 VYVQMSPGI
-338 FEPREVR
+338 FEPRDVR

-366 VSENVLLLERQF
+366 VSDNVLLLERQF
-378 ALSREAGAG
+378 VLSRESGSG
-387 KELASETAPKA
+387 KELASETVAKPSKPPSESKDLTKAAPAASPSPSAKQ
-398 DTAMPATLAT
+398 DTV
-408 TATKSTGNAI
+408 KS
-418 PLSLAP
+418 P
-424 RAATPDAAK
+424 